1 MVLSSHILHQSQ
13 DPHLHLSW
21 EAHLI
26 CRFPEADSSFAE
38 VRGQEFLLLSSPC
51 LVLTEHPEALGVKS
65 LVLTP
70 ASSCHQ

>member
-13 DPHLHLSW
+13 DPHPHLSW
-21 EAHLI
+21 EVHLI
-26 CRFPEADSSFAE
+26 CRFPEAESSFAE
-38 VRGQEFLLLSSPC
+38 FQEQEFLFLSSPC
-51 LVLTEHPEALGVKS
+51 LVLTEHPEALSAKS